1 MIRAVIFDFD
11 GVLANSEPLHFRAFR
26 DVLAEQ
32 GLALTEA
39 SYYDRYLGY
48 DDLGA
53 FRAIA
58 ADASVRLTEPQ
69 IAALALRKAEQ
80 LEVLERGASV
90 LFPGARDAIMRMAG
104 VGPMAIASGALRA
117 EIIRVLQREGLTT
130 FFLVLVAAED
140 TLACKPDPAPYARA
154 VELIGARLG
163 HPFEPGDCLAIED
176 SRWGLLSAK
185 SAGLHTVAITHSYSA
200 SDLAEA
206 DIVIDH
212 LDQLT
217 PQLLLALSR

>member
-90 LFPGARDAIMRMAG
+90 LFPGARDAIVRMAG
-104 VGPMAIASGALRA
+104 VGPLAIASGALRA
-117 EIIRVLQREGLTT
+117 EIAVQLPHGEARERV
-130 FFLVLVAAED
+130 VLVHKDDRGPAAS
-140 TLACKPDPAPYARA
+140 ARRVPRA
-154 VELIGARLG
+154 GRVR
-163 HPFEPGDCLAIED
+163 CLAGRNYPG
-176 SRWGLLSAK
+176 SPARRPHHVLS
-185 SAGLHTVAITHSYSA
+185 G
-200 SDLAEA
+200 
-206 DIVIDH
+206 
-212 LDQLT
+212 
-217 PQLLLALSR
+217 PGCG